1 MADESGRGVDLLGAQ
16 IYAEQ
21 RGTGRDIVLIHAG
34 VADSSMWDPQ
44 FDEFSKHARV
54 TRYDLRGF
62 GRSSLPPTPY
72 SHHDD
77 LAALFGHLIIDHAI
91 VIGASFGGN
100 VATAFTLTNPDKVDA
115 LILVNSRV
123 GSESVSPEL
132 RAAWDRVDAAEE
144 AGDIDLAVEIESQ
157 MWVDGPF
164 RTPAEVDPIV
174 RERVR
179 AMNSA
184 LFARSPEQEAAEER
198 KLVPSPTDR
207 IGEIRVPTLT
217 IVGDL
222 DFPDIMTSADAL
234 IAAIPGAKKATIP
247 GAAHLPS
254 MEKPDEF
261 NRIVGEFIRS
271 LM

>member
-1 MADESGRGVDLLGAQ
+1 MADESGRIVDVLGAQ
-16 IYAEQ
+16 IYVEQ
-21 RGTGRDIVLIHAG
+21 RGTGRDIVLVHAG
-34 VADSSMWDPQ
+34 VADSSMWDSQ
-44 FDEFSKHARV
+44 IDAFSKHARV

-62 GRSSLPPTPY
+62 GRSTLPPMPY
-72 SHHDD
+72 AHHDD
-77 LAALFGHLIIDHAI
+77 LAAVVDHLRIDHAI
-91 VIGASFGGN
+91 VIGASFGGT
-100 VATAFTLTNPDKVDA
+100 VATAFALTTPDKVDA

-123 GSESVSPEL
+123 GSESVSPDL
-132 RAAWDRVDAAEE
+132 RAAWDRVEAAEE

-184 LFARSPEQEAAEER
+184 LFARASEQEAAEER
-198 KLVPSPTDR
+198 KLDPSPTGR
-207 IGEIRVPTLT
+207 IGEIRVPTLA

-222 DFPDIMTSADAL
+222 DFPDIMTSADTL
-234 IAAIPGAKKATIP
+234 VTAIPGAKKATIP

-261 NRIVGEFIRS
+261 NRIVGEFIRQS
-271 LM
+271 L